1 LTSNAELHA
10 RRQLAVP
17 RGVSNSL
24 AVYAERASNAEIWD
38 VEGRRYIDFAS
49 GISVLNT
56 GHVHPK
62 VQAAIAQ
69 QLHKLTHTCF
79 QVTPYESYIALAEQL
94 NALAPGS
101 TPKKTIFL
109 TTGAEAV
116 ENAIKIARFHTQRS
130 AVIAFSGGFHGRTLA
145 CISLTGKVQPYKAGF
160 GPMLPEVYH
169 LPYPMAY
176 HGITVEDSLETLE
189 QLFKADVDPARV
201 AAIIIEPV
209 LGEGGFYAAPAE
221 LLRRLRSL
229 CDTHGIVLIADE
241 IQSGFG
247 RTGRMFAIEHAGIEP
262 DLITIA
268 KSVAGG
274 VPLSGVIGK
283 AQIMDAPLPGGL
295 GGTYAGSPLGCAA
308 GLAVLEVMREEQ
320 LLKRSNEIGRFM
332 SSRLKGLQVR
342 FPCIGEV
349 RALGAMVAIEL
360 VKNARADAPD
370 AELTKALVQAAGR
383 QGLVLLSC
391 GMSANVVRFLAPLT
405 ISDALLKEGFHL
417 FELALEEVAGT
428 RLAAQA
434 AG

>member
-1 LTSNAELHA
+1 MSSNAELHA
-10 RRQLAVP
+10 RRQQAVP

-62 VQAAIAQ
+62 VQAAIAA
-69 QLHKLTHTCF
+69 QLGKLTHTCF

-94 NALAPGS
+94 NALAPGA
-101 TPKKTIFL
+101 TPKKTLFL

-116 ENAIKIARFHTQRS
+116 ENAIKIARYHTKRS

-176 HGITVEDSLETLE
+176 HGVTVEDSLEALE
-189 QLFKADVDPARV
+189 ALFKADVDPARV

-221 LLRRLRSL
+221 LMRRLRSL

-247 RTGRMFAIEHAGIEP
+247 RTGRMFAIEHSGIEP

-274 VPLSGVIGK
+274 VPLAGVIGK
-283 AQIMDAPLPGGL
+283 AQIMDAPVPGGL

-308 GLAVLEVMREEQ
+308 GLAVLEVMREEG
-320 LLKRSNEIGRFM
+320 LLKRSQEIGRFM
-332 SSRLKGLQVR
+332 SSRLKGLQAR
-342 FPCIGEV
+342 FACLGEV
-349 RALGAMVAIEL
+349 RALGAMVAVEL
-360 VKNARADAPD
+360 VKNSRADAPD

-383 QGLVLLSC
+383 HGLVILSC
-391 GMSANVVRFLAPLT
+391 GSYGNVIRFLAPLT
-405 ISDALLKEGFHL
+405 ISEALLKEGFHL
-417 FELALEEVAGT
+417 FEVALEEVTGGT
-428 RLAAQA
+428 LAAKA

>member
-1 LTSNAELHA
+1 MSSNAELHA
-10 RRQLAVP
+10 RRQQAVP

-24 AVYAERASNAEIWD
+24 AVYTERAANAEVWD

-56 GHVHPK
+56 GHLHPK
-62 VQAAIAQ
+62 VSAAIAR
-69 QLHKLTHTCF
+69 QLQKFTHTCF
-79 QVTPYESYIALAEQL
+79 QVTAYESYVALAEAL
-94 NALAPGS
+94 NALAPGP

-116 ENAIKIARFHTQRS
+116 ENALKIARCHTRRS
-130 AVIAFSGGFHGRTLA
+130 AVIAFGGSFHGRTLA
-145 CISLTGKVQPYKAGF
+145 CMSLTGKVQPYKAGF

-169 LPYPMAY
+169 VPYPMAY
-176 HGITVEDSLETLE
+176 HGVTVEHSLQALE

-209 LGEGGFYAAPAE
+209 LGEGGFYAAPPE
-221 LLRRLRSL
+221 LLRRLRAL

-247 RTGRMFAIEHAGIEP
+247 RTGRMFAVEHAGIEP

-274 VPLSGVIGK
+274 VPLSAVTGK
-283 AQIMDAPLPGGL
+283 AEIMDAPAAGGL
-295 GGTYAGSPLGCAA
+295 GGTFAGSPLACAA

-320 LLKRSNEIGRFM
+320 LLARAVEIGRFM

-342 FPCIGEV
+342 FSCVGEL
-349 RALGAMVAIEL
+349 RALGAMVAVEL
-360 VKNARADAPD
+360 VKNGRAEAPD
-370 AELTKALVQAAGR
+370 PELTRALVQAAGR
-383 QGLVLLSC
+383 NGLIILSC
-391 GMSANVVRFLAPLT
+391 GVYANVIRFLPPLT
-405 ISDALLKEGFHL
+405 IPDAVLKEGFRL
-417 FELALEEVAGT
+417 FELSLEE
-428 RLAAQA
+428 A
-434 AG
+434 AGAGVQVKAAS

>member
-1 LTSNAELHA
+1 MSSNAELHA
-10 RRQLAVP
+10 RRQQAVP

-24 AVYAERASNAEIWD
+24 AVYTERAANAEVWD

-56 GHVHPK
+56 GHLHPK
-62 VQAAIAQ
+62 VSAAIAR
-69 QLHKLTHTCF
+69 QLQKFTHTCF
-79 QVTPYESYIALAEQL
+79 QVTAYESYVALAEAL
-94 NALAPGS
+94 NALAPGP

-116 ENAIKIARFHTQRS
+116 ENALKIARCHTRRS
-130 AVIAFSGGFHGRTLA
+130 AVIAFGGSFHGRTLA
-145 CISLTGKVQPYKAGF
+145 CMSLTGKVQPYKAGF

-169 LPYPMAY
+169 VPYPMAY
-176 HGITVEDSLETLE
+176 HGVTVEHSLQALE

-209 LGEGGFYAAPAE
+209 LGEGGFYAAPPE
-221 LLRRLRSL
+221 LLRRLRAL

-247 RTGRMFAIEHAGIEP
+247 RTGRMFAVEHAGIEP

-274 VPLSGVIGK
+274 VPLSAVTGK
-283 AQIMDAPLPGGL
+283 AEIMDAPAAGGL
-295 GGTYAGSPLGCAA
+295 GGTFAGSPLACAA

-320 LLKRSNEIGRFM
+320 LLARAVEIGRFM

-342 FPCIGEV
+342 FSCVGEV
-349 RALGAMVAIEL
+349 RALGAMVAVEL
-360 VKNARADAPD
+360 VKNGRAEAPD
-370 AELTKALVQAAGR
+370 SELTRALVQAAGR
-383 QGLVLLSC
+383 NGLIILSC
-391 GMSANVVRFLAPLT
+391 GVYANVIRFLAPLT
-405 ISDALLKEGFHL
+405 IPDAVLKEGFRL
-417 FELALEEVAGT
+417 FELSLEE
-428 RLAAQA
+428 A
-434 AG
+434 AGAGVQVKAAS